1 MSLIHPSVDVK
12 SIVEAVL
19 PRYFTYQRGQLGPA
33 RVFLTLMH
41 MRIFGQRGYRRV
53 FDELQGGLAHR
64 LGWLWDDKPTSAAL
78 CKARPKLSIDQC
90 ETAFR
95 AVYDHCSLAREHA
108 EFTYRGRRVVSFDG
122 TRLALPNS
130 PELERDFGR
139 ASNQSGESATP
150 IAGMV
155 MLWDVSAQQP
165 IAFNLA
171 PYRHCERT
179 LARELFDHVP
189 EDSVVVT
196 DRGFP
201 SFDLWEDLCDRKQ
214 GFLSRIKKSAWNC
227 VRSFSESDETDTII
241 QVPVP
246 RKYGQKTGRKEPL
259 PIRFLKVPL
268 PSGET
273 EILAT
278 NLFAEDG
285 NNADELSRLYC
296 TRWRIETAFREM
308 KIWHAMEN
316 FSAKHTLG
324 IHQEIY
330 AIFTFALLASD
341 MEARVRI
348 EKQHLQEQNPDEPL
362 PTIRYNRLL
371 IADAVVG
378 LLVAATAGREQVDK
392 HLQRC
397 IESIWRNREKRRPRR
412 TAPRRNRMGKK
423 R

>member
-1 MSLIHPSVDVK
+1 M
-12 SIVEAVL
+12 
-19 PRYFTYQRGQLGPA
+19 
-33 RVFLTLMH
+33 
-41 MRIFGQRGYRRV
+41 
-53 FDELQGGLAHR
+53 
-64 LGWLWDDKPTSAAL
+64 
-78 CKARPKLSIDQC
+78 
-90 ETAFR
+90 
-95 AVYDHCSLAREHA
+95 
-108 EFTYRGRRVVSFDG
+108 SFDG

-201 SFDLWEDLCDRKQ
+201 SFDLWENLCDRKQ

-423 R
+423 DRRGFVLMVNGIGLSPLDPCPLRVTRLLCKRICQIGKYRGAALSARDWSLVGRFLCSSLLFDRAPGFWIGLCLGAVLKRW

>member
-1 MSLIHPSVDVK
+1 M
-12 SIVEAVL
+12 
-19 PRYFTYQRGQLGPA
+19 
-33 RVFLTLMH
+33 
-41 MRIFGQRGYRRV
+41 
-53 FDELQGGLAHR
+53 
-64 LGWLWDDKPTSAAL
+64 
-78 CKARPKLSIDQC
+78 
-90 ETAFR
+90 
-95 AVYDHCSLAREHA
+95 
-108 EFTYRGRRVVSFDG
+108 
-122 TRLALPNS
+122 
-130 PELERDFGR
+130 
-139 ASNQSGESATP
+139 
-150 IAGMV
+150 
-155 MLWDVSAQQP
+155 
-165 IAFNLA
+165 
-171 PYRHCERT
+171 
-179 LARELFDHVP
+179 
-189 EDSVVVT
+189 
-196 DRGFP
+196 
-201 SFDLWEDLCDRKQ
+201 
-214 GFLSRIKKSAWNC
+214 SRIKKSAWNC

-324 IHQEIY
+324 IHQEIF

-341 MEARVRI
+341 MEARARI